1 MTAIIILLALLGAV
15 LLWAGLSGKSP
26 ADVIKQWT
34 GGTTIK
40 NGSQSGGN
48 W

>member
-1 MTAIIILLALLGAV
+1 MALIIILLALLGAV

-26 ADVIKQWT
+26 ADVIASWA
-34 GGTTIK
+34 GGS
-40 NGSQSGGN
+40 GSRSGGS